1 MIALLILWSIFYAL
15 PATLLR
21 VPQAQRKIAKEASE
35 FLSSQLNVPVK
46 IGKVELV
53 WLNRLALSDVSLD
66 DRRGER
72 LFEAGHVSAGFE
84 VWPLLLQKKWVF
96 TTVRLFNFSLNLH
109 RETSAAPLNLQ
120 FLLDAFT
127 SRDTIQHPNVNL
139 QIHSILFRN
148 GNFRYDVADTPD
160 ASQTFD
166 PNHVLVEKLN
176 GQVSLDRLD
185 GDSLNARIRTLSF
198 QERSG
203 FRLEKLSTRLSGN
216 RQGVALDGLDIRLPE
231 TLLQITDARICFLDA
246 DSLASKP
253 ADASVELHLNASGLC
268 LRDFTA
274 FVPELRHFPEKMEL
288 SAEVSGFL
296 NDLYVRKLTL
306 KQNGALSFQGE
317 MELKHLLLP
326 ETAYL
331 FGRIDRLQLTA
342 ARLSGIAGRLTEN
355 SFALSA
361 PVLRLGQI
369 DFTGEISGFTDHL
382 VAFGKLQSDI
392 GSLEMDMLI
401 GHKREEQIAFYVKG
415 RIASSEWDVGQL
427 FDEDNPWGTVRFS
440 AELDVSRSADN
451 SFAGNM
457 LAQVNQLEYKGYRY
471 ENILLAGDF
480 SRQEFHGRLEVNDT
494 NGKLHAEGFVKNDG
508 EHSVFQ
514 ISARLT
520 DLRPDKLH
528 ITSNYDQPQM
538 SLNLS
543 THFTGNHPD
552 NFVGQ
557 IVVDDFSFQTA
568 EKSFRLDTLQIEAI
582 NGENGRKLTI
592 RSELLNGEITG
603 AYSFASLAPS
613 LLHTL
618 RTYLPSLP
626 LKDSEQTADNAFSLT
641 MTLENTESLAA
652 MFKLPFANLE
662 QGHISAQYDN
672 LRDTFRLNAILPRFR
687 IGKSVFECGSL
698 ELDNPNGHIL
708 LQAKT
713 TFVHKKGARNTIQL
727 DSRAADDQIKTE
739 LSLESLK
746 DQTRI
751 AQATFTA
758 STLLVT
764 DRDGNNQPS
773 LRTEVTLEPNRI
785 VVRDSIWNM
794 EPASITVMNGNTT
807 IDNFY
812 ISKGEQYLR
821 INGTAS
827 VRNPKEAILVNL
839 NDIELS
845 HIFDIV
851 NIPALQ
857 FGGRATGTVSL
868 NNLYGTPAMNTNLEV
883 QHFSFNQVEQ
893 GYLKLF
899 SEWDNDQ
906 EGILLMGT
914 IYRND
919 STWTDVDGLIFP
931 AGPKAGL
938 SLRFAA
944 RDMDLAMLHPYVN
957 GFTKVIE
964 GRAYGD
970 IHLFGPFSR
979 LSFEGS
985 AFVNEGRIGV
995 DFLNTDYTF
1004 SDTVYLTP
1012 ASIWGKELAIRDR
1025 NGNSGTVSFDVQHNC
1040 LKNFTFQADV
1050 KARNL
1055 LIYDAP
1061 ERINPQIYG
1070 MVYGS
1075 GNARIKGNEQL
1086 VSIDATLQSNPKTNL
1101 EFNFMHS
1108 STAGEYD
1115 FIRFRDP
1122 LPAGTMPRQTATA
1135 LSPANSDRGAGVR
1148 VNCLIEVTPEAS
1160 LGLVMDPGSGDRIR
1174 GNGSGD
1180 MQIAY
1185 DSQTDMLSMHGSY
1198 TIRNGNYNFSL
1209 QQLIRKDFQ
1218 IREGSRIDFGGDPM
1232 EANLNLQAIYFLTA
1246 NIEDLDQSLSKE
1258 TLRTS
1263 VPVNCVLNLN
1273 GRLQSP
1279 AISFDMELPNS
1290 SGELVRQVKSFIDT
1304 EDMMARQIVYLLAL
1318 NKFYTPD
1325 YSMNDSRS
1333 DEFSAVASSALSA
1346 QLSNILN
1353 SLTDKVQIGTN
1364 IRSRQDDV
1372 TNPEVEMLL
1381 SSQLLDNRLLFNGNF
1396 GYKNSSIQ
1404 TNAFIG
1410 EFDLEY
1416 KLTPGGEIRLKA
1428 YNHAN
1433 DLYRYHKAMNR
1444 QGVGIMFHKD
1454 FSTLTEIF
1462 RRRKKTA
1469 PTPANP

>member
-1 MIALLILWSIFYAL
+1 MA
-15 PATLLR
+15 
-21 VPQAQRKIAKEASE
+21 EAAGRW
-35 FLSSQLNVPVK
+35 LSSQLHVPVK
-46 IGKVELV
+46 IGKVEIV
-53 WLNRLALSDVSLD
+53 WLNHLVLSNVSLD

-72 LFEAGHVSAGFE
+72 LLEAGHVSVGFR
-84 VWPLLLQKKWVF
+84 VWPFLQKKWVF
-96 TTVRLFNFSLNLH
+96 TTVHLSNFSLNLH

-120 FLLDAFT
+120 FIADALA
-127 SRDTIQHPNVNL
+127 SRDSTQPSNVHL

-148 GNFRYDVADTPD
+148 GSVRYDVADTSDSP
-160 ASQTFD
+160 QTFN
-166 PNHVLVEKLN
+166 PNHLLIEKLS
-176 GQVSLDRLD
+176 GQISLDRFED
-185 GDSLNARIRTLSF
+185 DSLHVLIRALSF

-203 FRLEKLSTRLSGN
+203 FRMEKGTTRLRVD
-216 RQGVALDGLDIRLPE
+216 RQGIAFDEFEIRLPE
-231 TLLQITDARICFLDA
+231 TLLQITDARVRFHGA
-246 DSLASKP
+246 DSLAQKP
-253 ADASVELHLNASGLC
+253 ADASVDFRLTASPLC
-268 LRDFTA
+268 LRDFMA
-274 FVPELRHFPEKMEL
+274 FAPVLRHFPEKAEL
-288 SAEVSGFL
+288 SAEVSGFP
-296 NDLYVRKLTL
+296 NDLRIRGLTL
-306 KQNGALSFQGE
+306 KQNSALSLQGE
-317 MELKHLLLP
+317 MELKNLLLP
-326 ETAYL
+326 ESTYL
-331 FGRIDRLQLTA
+331 FGRINRLQLTA
-342 ARLSGIAGRLTEN
+342 AELTDMAGRLTEKP
-355 SFALSA
+355 LTLPA

-369 DFTGEISGFTDHL
+369 DFNGEISGFTDHL
-382 VAFGKLQSDI
+382 VAFGRLRSDF
-392 GSLEMDMLI
+392 GSLETDMLI
-401 GHKREEQIAFYVKG
+401 GHKREEQTAFYLKG
-415 RIASSEWDVGQL
+415 RIASSELDVNRL
-427 FDEDNPWGTVRFS
+427 LDEGNAWGTVRFA
-440 AELDVSRSADN
+440 AELDVSCSTDN

-457 LAQVNQLEYKGYRY
+457 QAQVNQLEYKGYRY
-471 ENILLAGDF
+471 ENILLAGHF

-494 NGKLHAEGFVKNDG
+494 NGKLYAEGFVRDNG
-508 EHSVFQ
+508 EHSAFQ
-514 ISARLT
+514 LSARLA

-528 ITSNYDQPQM
+528 LTDTYDRPQM
-538 SLNLS
+538 SLLLS

-552 NFVGQ
+552 NFTGQ
-557 IVVDDFSFQTA
+557 IMVNDFSFRTA
-568 EKSFRLDTLQIEAI
+568 ENSFQLDTLQIDAV
-582 NGENGRKLTI
+582 NGAYGRKLTV
-592 RSELLNGEITG
+592 RSDLLNGEING

-626 LKDSEQTADNAFSLT
+626 LKDSERTADHVFSLT

-652 MFKLPFANLE
+652 MFKLPFANIE
-662 QGHISAQYDN
+662 PGQISARYDN
-672 LRDTFRLNAILPRFR
+672 LRDTFRLDAMLPRFR
-687 IGKSVFECGSL
+687 LGKSVFEYGAV
-698 ELDNPNGHIL
+698 ELDNPEGHIR

-713 TFVHKKGARNTIQL
+713 TFVHKKGARNTLQL
-727 DSRAADDQIKTE
+727 ASEAANDRISTR
-739 LSLESLK
+739 LSFESLK
-746 DQTRI
+746 NQVRM
-751 AQATFTA
+751 ARATFTT
-758 STLLVT
+758 STLFVT
-764 DRDGNNQPS
+764 DRDENGQSN
-773 LRTEVTLEPNRI
+773 LRTEITFEPNRI

-794 EPASITVMNGNTT
+794 EPASVTIMNGNTT

-812 ISKGEQYLR
+812 ISKNEQYLR

-827 VRNPKEAILVNL
+827 VEHPKETILVNL

-845 HIFDIV
+845 HVFDIL

-868 NNLYGTPAMNTNLEV
+868 NSLYGTPVMNTSLEV

-893 GYLKLF
+893 GDLKLF

-919 STWTDVDGLIFP
+919 STWTDVDGFIFP
-931 AGPKAGL
+931 AGPRAGL

-944 RDMDLAMLHPYVN
+944 RDIDLAMLHPYVD
-957 GFTKVIE
+957 GFTKVVG
-964 GRAYGD
+964 GRASGN
-970 IHLFGPFSR
+970 IHLFGPFNR

-985 AFVNEGRIGV
+985 AFVSEGRIGV

-1012 ASIWGKELAIRDR
+1012 SSIRGKEVTLRDR
-1025 NGNSGTVSFDVQHNC
+1025 NGNSGTLSFDIQHNY

-1050 KARNL
+1050 RAQNL

-1061 ERINPQIYG
+1061 EKVNPQIYG

-1075 GNARIKGNEQL
+1075 GKVRIEGNEQL
-1086 VSIDATLQSNPKTNL
+1086 VTIDATLQSNPKTNL
-1101 EFNFMHS
+1101 EFNFMNS
-1108 STAGEYD
+1108 STAGAYD

-1122 LPAGTMPRQTATA
+1122 SAGTIPRQTAA
-1135 LSPANSDRGAGVR
+1135 AVSPANSSEGAGVR
-1148 VNCLIEVTPEAS
+1148 VNCLMEVTPEAG
-1160 LGLVMDPGSGDRIR
+1160 LGLVMDPVSGDGIR

-1185 DSQTDMLSMHGSY
+1185 DSRTDMLSMHGSY
-1198 TIRNGNYNFSL
+1198 TIRNGSYSFSL
-1209 QQLIRKDFQ
+1209 QQLIRKDFHL
-1218 IREGSRIDFGGDPM
+1218 REGSRIDFEGDPM
-1232 EANLNLQAIYFLTA
+1232 KANLNLQAIYFVTA
-1246 NIEDLDQSLSKE
+1246 NIEDLDRSLSKE

-1290 SGELVRQVKSFIDT
+1290 SGELARQVKSFIDT

-1325 YSMNDSRS
+1325 YSMNETRS
-1333 DEFSAVASSALSA
+1333 DEFTAVASSALSA

-1381 SSQLLDNRLLFNGNF
+1381 SSRLLDNRLLFNGNF

-1433 DLYRYHKAMNR
+1433 DLYRYHKSMTR
-1444 QGVGIMFHKD
+1444 QGVGVMFHKD
-1454 FSTLTEIF
+1454 FSTLAEIF
-1462 RRRKKTA
+1462 RRRKKTT
-1469 PTPANP
+1469 PTNP

>member
-1 MIALLILWSIFYAL
+1 VLHIPQVQQTIA
-15 PATLLR
+15 R
-21 VPQAQRKIAKEASE
+21 DVSE
-35 FLSSQLNVPVK
+35 YLSSQLNVPVK
-46 IGKVELV
+46 IGKVEVV
-53 WLNRLALSDVSLD
+53 WLNRLVLSDVSLD

-72 LFEAGHVSAGFE
+72 LFEAGHLSAGFK
-84 VWPLLLQKKWVF
+84 VWPRLLQKKWVF

-120 FLLDAFT
+120 FLLDALA
-127 SRDTIQHPNVNL
+127 SRDTTQPPNVNL

-148 GNFRYDVADTPD
+148 GSVRYDVADAPD
-160 ASQTFD
+160 ASRPFD
-166 PNHVLVEKLN
+166 PNHVLTEKL
-176 GQVSLDRLD
+176 GGEISLNRLD
-185 GDSLNARIRTLSF
+185 SDSLNVRIRTLSF

-216 RQGVALDGLDIRLPE
+216 RQGVAFDGLDIRLPK
-231 TLLQITDARICFLDA
+231 TLLQITDARIRLHDA
-246 DSLASKP
+246 DSVASTP
-253 ADASVELHLNASGLC
+253 ADLSVELRLNAPDLC
-268 LRDFTA
+268 LRDFSA
-274 FVPELRHFPEKMEL
+274 FVPALRHFPEKMEL
-288 SAEVSGFL
+288 SAEVSGVP
-296 NDLYVRKLTL
+296 NDLLVRRLTL
-306 KQNGALSFQGE
+306 KQNSSLSFQGE
-317 MELKHLLLP
+317 MELKNLLP
-326 ETAYL
+326 PETTYL
-331 FGRIDRLQLTA
+331 FGRIDRLHVTA
-342 ARLSGIAGRLTEN
+342 ARLSEMIAGLTEKP
-355 SFALSA
+355 FALSTS
-361 PVLRLGQI
+361 VLRLGKI
-369 DFTGEISGFTDHL
+369 DFSGEISGFIDRL
-382 VAFGKLQSDI
+382 VAYGKLQSDI
-392 GSLEMDMLI
+392 GSLETDMLI
-401 GHKREEQIAFYVKG
+401 GLQREKSTAFYLKG
-415 RIASSEWDVGQL
+415 QVASSELDVSRL
-427 FDEDNPWGTVRFS
+427 FEEGNPWGTVRFS
-440 AELDVSRSADN
+440 AELDVSCPTDS
-451 SFAGNM
+451 SLAGDIR
-457 LAQVNQLEYKGYRY
+457 AQVNQMDYRGYRY
-471 ENILLAGDF
+471 ENILLAGHF
-480 SRQEFHGRLEVNDT
+480 GQQEFHGRVEVNDP
-494 NGKLHAEGFVKNDG
+494 NGKLQAEGFVRDNG

-514 ISARLT
+514 VSARLA
-520 DLRPDKLH
+520 DFRPDKLH
-528 ITSNYDQPQM
+528 ITDKYDRPQM

-552 NFVGQ
+552 NFAGQ
-557 IVVDDFSFQTA
+557 ILVDGFTFQTA
-568 EKSFRLDTLQIEAI
+568 EQSFRLDTLQIDAV
-582 NGENGRKLTI
+582 NGTNGRKLTV
-592 RSELLNGEITG
+592 RSDLLNGEISG

-626 LKDSEQTADNAFSLT
+626 LENSEQTADNAFLLT
-641 MTLENTESLAA
+641 MTLENTEALAD
-652 MFKLPFANLE
+652 MFRLPFANIE
-662 QGHISAQYDN
+662 QGQISAQYDH
-672 LRDTFRLNAILPRFR
+672 LRQTFRLNAMLPKFR
-687 IGKSVFECGSL
+687 MGKSVFEYGSL
-698 ELDNPNGHIL
+698 GLDNPDGHL
-708 LQAKT
+708 RLQAKT
-713 TFVHKKGARNTIQL
+713 TFFHKKGARNTIQL
-727 DSRAADDQIKTE
+727 DSDAAADQIKAR
-739 LSLESLK
+739 LSFESLK
-746 DQTRI
+746 NRDSI
-751 AQATFTA
+751 ARVAFTTSA
-758 STLLVT
+758 IFVT
-764 DRDGNNQPS
+764 DKDENGQPS
-773 LRTEVTLEPNRI
+773 LRTEITLEPNRI
-785 VVRDSIWNM
+785 VVRDSVWNM

-812 ISKGEQYLR
+812 ISKGEQFLR

-827 VRNPKEAILVNL
+827 VGNPKEAILVNL

-868 NNLYGTPAMNTNLEV
+868 NNLYGMPAMDTHLEV
-883 QHFSFNQVEQ
+883 QQFSFNQVIQ

-899 SEWDNDQ
+899 GEWDSDQ
-906 EGILLMGT
+906 EGIQLMGT

-944 RDMDLAMLHPYVN
+944 RDMDMAMLHPYVD
-957 GFTKVIE
+957 GFTKVVG
-964 GRAYGD
+964 GRASGD
-970 IHLFGPFSR
+970 ILLFGPFSK

-985 AFVNEGRIGV
+985 AFVSEGRIGV

-1012 ASIWGKELAIRDR
+1012 TSIRGNEIAIRDK
-1025 NGNSGTVSFDVQHNC
+1025 NGNSGTISFDIQHRF
-1040 LKNFTFQADV
+1040 LKDFTFHADV
-1050 KARNL
+1050 RAQNL
-1055 LIYDAP
+1055 LIYDAS
-1061 ERINPQIYG
+1061 ERVNPQIYG
-1070 MVYGS
+1070 MVYSS
-1075 GNARIKGNEQL
+1075 GNARIQGDEQL
-1086 VSIDATLQSNPKTNL
+1086 VTVDATLQSNPKTNL
-1101 EFNFMHS
+1101 EFNFMNS
-1108 STAGEYD
+1108 STAGDYD

-1122 LPAGTMPRQTATA
+1122 PAGTAPRQTAA
-1135 LSPANSDRGAGVR
+1135 AVSPANSDGGAEVR
-1148 VNCLIEVTPEAS
+1148 VNCLIEVTPDAS
-1160 LGLVMDPGSGDRIR
+1160 LGLVMDPMSGDRIR
-1174 GNGSGD
+1174 GNGNGD

-1185 DSQTDMLSMHGSY
+1185 HSRTNLLSMHGSY
-1198 TIRNGNYNFSL
+1198 TIRNGSYNFSL

-1232 EANLNLQAIYFLTA
+1232 EANLNLRAIYFLTA

-1263 VPVNCVLNLN
+1263 IPVNCVLNLN
-1273 GRLQSP
+1273 GRLQNP

-1372 TNPEVEMLL
+1372 TSPEVEMLL

-1396 GYKNSSIQ
+1396 GYKNSSIR

-1416 KLTPGGEIRLKA
+1416 KLTPSGEIRLKA

-1433 DLYRYHKAMNR
+1433 DLYRYHKSMTR

-1462 RRRKKTA
+1462 RRRKKT
-1469 PTPANP
+1469 TPANP

>member
-1 MIALLILWSIFYAL
+1 MAG
-15 PATLLR
+15 
-21 VPQAQRKIAKEASE
+21 EAGK

-72 LFEAGHVSAGFE
+72 LFEAGHVSAGFK
-84 VWPLLLQKKWVF
+84 VWPFLQKKWVF

-120 FLLDAFT
+120 FLLDALA
-127 SRDTIQHPNVNL
+127 SRDTAQHPDISL
-139 QIHSILFRN
+139 RIHSVLFRN
-148 GNFRYDVADTPD
+148 GSIRYDVADTPGT
-160 ASQTFD
+160 SRTFD
-166 PNHVLVEKLN
+166 PNHVLLEKLG
-176 GQVSLDRLD
+176 GQLSLDRLD
-185 GDSLNARIRTLSF
+185 GDSLDVRIRTLSF

-203 FRLEKLSTRLSGN
+203 FRLEKLSARLNGN
-216 RQGVALDGLDIRLPE
+216 RQDIALDGIDIRLPE
-231 TLLQITDARICFLDA
+231 TLLQIAEARIRFQDA
-246 DSLASKP
+246 DSVASTP
-253 ADASVELHLNASGLC
+253 ADASVEFRLNAPSLC

-274 FVPELRHFPEKMEL
+274 FEPALRHFPERMEL
-288 SAEVSGFL
+288 SADVSGSPD
-296 NDLYVRKLTL
+296 DLRIRKLAL
-306 KQNGALSFQGE
+306 KQNSALSFQGE
-317 MELKHLLLP
+317 IELKNLLQP
-326 ETAYL
+326 ETTYL

-342 ARLSGIAGRLTEN
+342 ARLTDMVARLTEN
-355 SFALSA
+355 PSALPA
-361 PVLRLGQI
+361 PLLRLGQI
-369 DFTGEISGFTDHL
+369 GFAGEISGFIDHL

-392 GSLEMDMLI
+392 GSLETDMLI
-401 GHKREEQIAFYVKG
+401 GYRREEQIAFYLKG
-415 RIASSEWDVGQL
+415 RIASSEWDVGRL
-427 FDEDNPWGTVRFS
+427 FDGENPWGTVRFS
-440 AELDVSRSADN
+440 AELDASHSTDN
-451 SFAGNM
+451 SLAGNIQ
-457 LAQVNQLEYKGYRY
+457 ARVSQLEYRGYRY
-471 ENILLAGDF
+471 ENILLAGRF
-480 SRQEFHGRLEVNDT
+480 SRQEFHGRIDVDDPSGN
-494 NGKLHAEGFVKNDG
+494 LHVEGFVRDSG
-508 EHSVFQ
+508 EHSVLQF
-514 ISARLT
+514 SAGLA
-520 DLRPDKLH
+520 DLRPDKLLF
-528 ITSNYDQPQM
+528 TDRYDQPRM
-538 SLNLS
+538 SLHLS
-543 THFTGNHPD
+543 AHLTGNHPD
-552 NFVGQ
+552 NLAGQ
-557 IVVDDFSFQTA
+557 VVMENFSFQTA
-568 EKSFRLDTLQIEAI
+568 GQSFRLDTLQIDAV
-582 NGENGRKLTI
+582 NGENGRRLTV
-592 RSELLNGEITG
+592 RSDFLNGEISG

-613 LLHTL
+613 LLYTL

-626 LKDSEQTADNAFSLT
+626 LKGDGPPAGNAFSLA
-641 MTLENTESLAA
+641 MTLENTEALASA
-652 MFKLPFANLE
+652 FKLPFANIE
-662 QGHISAQYDN
+662 QGYISARYDN
-672 LRDTFRLNAILPRFR
+672 LRRIYRFRATLPGFR
-687 IGKSVFECGSL
+687 IGKSAFEHGSL
-698 ELDNPNGHIL
+698 EMDSPDGRIR

-713 TFVHKKGARNTIQL
+713 TFIHKKGARNTLQL
-727 DSRAADDQIKTE
+727 ESEAADDRIRTW

-746 DQTRI
+746 NRDSI
-751 AQATFTA
+751 ARATFTA

-764 DRDGNNQPS
+764 DRDGNGKPS

-785 VVRDSIWNM
+785 VVRDSVWNM
-794 EPASITVMNGNTT
+794 EPASVTVMNGNTT

-827 VRNPKEAILVNL
+827 VGNPKEAILVNL
-839 NDIELS
+839 NGIELS
-845 HIFDIV
+845 HIFDIL

-883 QHFSFNQVEQ
+883 QHFSFNQVVQ
-893 GYLKLF
+893 GDLKLF
-899 SEWDNDQ
+899 SEWDNNQ

-931 AGPKAGL
+931 AGPREGL
-938 SLRFAA
+938 SLHFAA
-944 RDMDLAMLHPYVN
+944 RDLDLAMLHPYVD
-957 GFTKVIE
+957 GFTKVIG
-964 GRAYGD
+964 GRAYGN

-985 AFVNEGRIGV
+985 AFVSEGRIGV

-1012 ASIWGKELAIRDR
+1012 ASIRGTEIAIRDR
-1025 NGNSGTVSFDVQHNC
+1025 NGNSGTISFDVRHSY
-1040 LKNFTFQADV
+1040 LKDFTFQADV
-1050 KARNL
+1050 RAQNL
-1055 LIYDAP
+1055 LVYDAS

-1075 GNARIKGNEQL
+1075 GNAQIRGNEQL
-1086 VSIDATLQSNPKTNL
+1086 VTVDAVLRSDPKTNL
-1101 EFNFMHS
+1101 EFNFMHG
-1108 STAGEYD
+1108 STVGEYD

-1122 LPAGTMPRQTATA
+1122 LPGTTTRQAA
-1135 LSPANSDRGAGVR
+1135 AAVSPADSDEGTGVR
-1148 VNCLIEVTPEAS
+1148 VNCLIEATPDAS
-1160 LGLVMDPGSGDRIR
+1160 LGLVMDPVSGDRIR
-1174 GNGSGD
+1174 GNGNGD
-1180 MQIAY
+1180 MQIVY
-1185 DSQTDMLSMHGSY
+1185 DSRTDVTSMHGSY
-1198 TIRNGNYNFSL
+1198 TIRNGSYNFSL

-1232 EANLNLQAIYFLTA
+1232 EANLNLRAIYFLTA
-1246 NIEDLDQSLSKE
+1246 NIEDLDQLLSRE

-1279 AISFDMELPNS
+1279 SISFDMELPNS
-1290 SGELVRQVKSFIDT
+1290 SGELARQVKSFIDT

-1416 KLTPGGEIRLKA
+1416 RLTPGGEIRLKA

-1444 QGVGIMFHKD
+1444 QGAGIMFHKD

-1462 RRRKKTA
+1462 RRRKKA
-1469 PTPANP
+1469 AIP